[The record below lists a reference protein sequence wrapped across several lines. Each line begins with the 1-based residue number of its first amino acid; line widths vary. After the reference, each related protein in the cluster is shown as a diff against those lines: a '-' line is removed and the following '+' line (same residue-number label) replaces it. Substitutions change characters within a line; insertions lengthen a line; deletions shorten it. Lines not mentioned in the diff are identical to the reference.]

1 MKKFIAVG
9 VLFLAALPQLNAGT
23 IVGSKHDLGSN
34 NYYGDP
40 NGDADTSE
48 VCVFCHTPHGA
59 NNQGDMA
66 GAPLW
71 NRRLT
76 NTDGTFLMYTSPT
89 MDASCL
95 ATPSGVSLACLSCH
109 DVATST
115 SGDFGAVAAAGSGRG
130 DQHNLENPPNSV
142 SAAALNGGAGGSSC
156 NACHGEDGRNGFGP
170 WPKLYKEWQIG
181 NDLRDDHPISILY
194 ADTLAGDS
202 DFNIPTDAESGWS
215 DVRLYDG
222 RVECPSCH
230 NPHDPDNQ
238 PFLRKSN
245 DGSALCLTCHNK

>member
-1 MKKFIAVG
+1 MKRFIVVG
-9 VLFLAALPQLNAGT
+9 VLFLAVLPQLNAGT
-23 IVGSKHDLGSN
+23 VVGSKHDLGTN
-34 NYYGDP
+34 NEYLDP
-40 NGDADTSE
+40 FGDADTSE

-59 NNQGDMA
+59 NNQGEMA

-76 NTDGTFLMYTSPT
+76 DTGSYLMYTSPT

-109 DVATST
+109 DVATS
-115 SGDFGAVAAAGSGRG
+115 SGGDFGAVAAGSSGRG
-130 DQHNLENPPNSV
+130 DQHELVNPSNTV
-142 SAAALNGGAGGSSC
+142 SAAALNGGAGGASC
-156 NACHGEDGRNGFGP
+156 NACHGEDGRNGTGP
-170 WPKLYKEWQIG
+170 WPKLYEEWQIG
-181 NDLRDDHPISILY
+181 NDLRDDHPISLLY

-202 DFNIPTDAESGWS
+202 FFNTPPDAENGWS
-215 DVRLYDG
+215 DVKLYEG

-230 NPHDPDNQ
+230 NPHDPDNV

>member
-1 MKKFIAVG
+1 MKRFI
-9 VLFLAALPQLNAGT
+9 VLGALLLVALPQVYAGS

-34 NYYGDP
+34 NKYGDP
-40 NGDADTSE
+40 FGDADTSE

-59 NNQGDMA
+59 NNQGEMA

-76 NTDGTFLMYTSPT
+76 DTSNFLMYTSPT

-109 DVATST
+109 DAATSLN
-115 SGDFGAVAAAGSGRG
+115 GDFGAVAANGSGRG
-130 DQHNLENPPNSV
+130 DQHDLENPSNVVPV
-142 SAAALNGGAGGSSC
+142 DRLNGGAGGASC
-156 NACHGEDGRNGFGP
+156 NACHGENGRNGTGP
-170 WPKLYKEWQIG
+170 WPKLYEEWQIG
-181 NDLRDDHPISILY
+181 NDLRNDHPISILY
-194 ADTLAGDS
+194 ADTLAGD
-202 DFNIPTDAESGWS
+202 DYFNQPLDSEKGWN
-215 DVRLYDG
+215 DVRLYEG

-230 NPHDPDNQ
+230 NPHDPDNI
-238 PFLRKSN
+238 PFLRKNN